1 MDVLALLRLLLPLIA
16 SPLRLDRALTRPPP
30 CLCRCLCRP
39 QEEEEEEE
47 EEEPPKE
54 EPKGKKA
61 AAAKKRT
68 PKSKD

>member
-1 MDVLALLRLLLPLIA
+1 MQSSACAPWISS
-16 SPLRLDRALTRPPP
+16 SPRALTRPPP

-39 QEEEEEEE
+39 QEEEEAEEE